1 MSEQHKEQN
10 PDKAAPHGTGHPYKL
25 VIKGNSGKS
34 RSGGGPHY
42 ILRRKLEGEADDI
55 LEEQPSSN
63 AEEAVDDLIQSEPLA
78 SASNVSVYISSLMSH
93 VPDDVNRVVD
103 AIIAEE
109 NNRPTNLPT
118 LDETLSMIFPV
129 SDETSLE
136 GGKPLDTL
144 QTDGPDSNDASVDE
158 SFSKSQKYVKKVE
171 YEDL

>member
-1 MSEQHKEQN
+1 MSEQYKEQN
-10 PDKAAPHGTGHPYKL
+10 PDKGASQGSGNSYKL

-42 ILRRKLEGEADDI
+42 ILRRKLEGEADEI
-55 LEEQPSSN
+55 IEETPVPE
-63 AEEAVDDLIQSEPLA
+63 AEEALEDLIQSEPIA

-93 VPDDVNRVVD
+93 VPDEVNRVVD

-109 NNRPTNLPT
+109 NKRPTNLPT

-129 SDETSLE
+129 SDETLLE
-136 GGKPLDTL
+136 GEKPQDTL
-144 QTDGPDSNDASVDE
+144 HTAGPDSPDASVDE